1 MPSLYTFEDYD
12 PAWPDAFEREAERL
26 RTILGDA
33 LVAVHHVGSTSVPG
47 LSAKPIIDLL
57 PEDRTERFYENIP
70 MGRKGVPDEIANTA
84 LFLASDEASYFTG
97 EILHPDGGYF
107 TE

>member
-1 MPSLYTFEDYD
+1 M
-12 PAWPDAFEREAERL
+12 
-26 RTILGDA
+26 
-33 LVAVHHVGSTSVPG
+33 
-47 LSAKPIIDLL
+47 IDLL
-57 PEDRTERFYENIP
+57 PEDRLTQFFSNIP